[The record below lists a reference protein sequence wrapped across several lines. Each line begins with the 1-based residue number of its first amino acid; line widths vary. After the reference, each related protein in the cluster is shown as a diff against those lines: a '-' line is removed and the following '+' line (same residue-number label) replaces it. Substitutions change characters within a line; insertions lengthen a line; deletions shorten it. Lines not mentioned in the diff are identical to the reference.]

1 MPQAAR
7 PNGPLHPS
15 LGHRPR
21 KHAPQPSGRAES
33 PVHPFPAKTI
43 GWAFSPQP
51 LARPYPWADGP
62 GWDEAALQAF
72 PTGRTGRWF
81 GWPTGWSLAEGGL
94 GGVAA
99 AGREGVPI
107 RGHRGVGG
115 GGGLV
120 FVIAEVVDAAP
131 AAGDPAGEGGV
142 LQREAAGRGESPG
155 LRRRSQPHFLTKEGL
170 PLPMGRASP
179 TRGKQ
184 FPPRKRSADL

>member
-1 MPQAAR
+1 MTPAMVSLQGL
-7 PNGPLHPS
+7 GPF
-15 LGHRPR
+15 
-21 KHAPQPSGRAES
+21 APTVPTCMDQ
-33 PVHPFPAKTI
+33 
-43 GWAFSPQP
+43 
-51 LARPYPWADGP
+51 LADGVV
-62 GWDEAALQAF
+62 
-72 PTGRTGRWF
+72 
-81 GWPTGWSLAEGGL
+81 AEGGL

-131 AAGDPAGEGGV
+131 AAGDRAGEGGV